1 MSAARGRP
9 PGDVTPCNEGLRYR
23 AHRGWGPNR
32 VGDSNDVFTALV
44 DVLDAMVFVTDT
56 NGRMIWANPALERH
70 TGFRAEDFWFENRD
84 NPFLHP
90 DDQSRVASFVGAFA
104 ASDAEISAP
113 IENRFI
119 DKWGRVQSYRSIVR
133 KVEWQGARA
142 LMFLVQ
148 DVAAPAA
155 KREDESC
162 RHIVEA
168 ANDGILKVSVTG
180 RVHFANARLLEMV
193 GLDAVKLSKRS
204 FFDVVEPAVAAMT
217 RANVEAVA
225 QRGERATFGS
235 ELVDAE
241 GATHAVDISASRL
254 GEGDDAGLVLALVR
268 DVSET
273 RRIEEGLREAQKLE
287 SLGVFASGIAH
298 DLNNVLTS
306 ILSSASLAL
315 GHAQP
320 NTRLSEVIG
329 DLKSAGER
337 GRALTRALLAYVGR
351 VPARTETADLGIVV
365 RENERLLQS
374 LIGTRISLQ
383 IIAAPT
389 PVLVRGDAGQLAQIV
404 LNLVTNGA
412 EAIVGD
418 GKVDVQTF
426 VGAPEVGEWF
436 PAAPA
441 SGAHAILRVCDTG
454 AGIPVAMRRRIF
466 DPFFSTK
473 RPGRGLGLAVLVGI
487 VRSHGGAVRVE
498 PTLSGGTCFDVVFP
512 CAPAVVPSAAA
523 PDLAVRAPATSAA
536 KGACVL
542 VVDDD
547 AALRKLGKWILE
559 DAGLEAVV
567 AEDGRRAL
575 AIFEADPK
583 RFDAVVMDQ
592 GMPDVYGDAVVA
604 RMRGVRAD
612 LPVVYTS
619 GLPSLAVDT
628 SDLSFV
634 LAKPYTA
641 EELQGAVFTAL
652 ERRGT

>member
-1 MSAARGRP
+1 
-9 PGDVTPCNEGLRYR
+9 
-23 AHRGWGPNR
+23 
-32 VGDSNDVFTALV
+32 VGDPNDLFAALV
-44 DVLDAMVFVTDT
+44 DVLDTMVFVTET
-56 NGRMIWANPALERH
+56 NGRMIWANPALERR

-90 DDQSRVASFVGAFA
+90 DDQMRVASFVGAFA
-104 ASDAEISAP
+104 ASDADVSAP

-119 DKWGRVQSYRSIVR
+119 DKWGRVQTYRSTVR

-142 LMFLVQ
+142 LMFVVQ
-148 DVAAPAA
+148 DVAPPAP
-155 KREDESC
+155 KRDEESYQ
-162 RHIVEA
+162 HIVES
-168 ANDGILKVSVTG
+168 ANDGIIKVSAAG
-180 RVHFANARLLEMV
+180 RVHFANARLHEMV
-193 GLDAVKLSKRS
+193 GLDAVQLSKRG
-204 FFDVVEPAVAAMT
+204 FFDVVEPAVEAVT
-217 RANVEAVA
+217 RANIESVA

-235 ELVDAE
+235 QLLDAA
-241 GATHAVDISASRL
+241 GDTHAVDISASRL
-254 GEGDDAGLVLALVR
+254 SEGDDAGLVLALVR

-298 DLNNVLTS
+298 DFNNVLTS

-320 NTRLSEVIG
+320 DTRLSEVLG

-337 GRALTRALLAYVGR
+337 GRALTTALLAYVGR
-351 VPARTETADLGIVV
+351 VPARTETIDLRPVV

-374 LIGTRISLQ
+374 LIGNRISLQ
-383 IIAAPT
+383 IVTGPT
-389 PVLVRGDAGQLAQIV
+389 PVLVRGDAGQIAQV
-404 LNLVTNGA
+404 LLNLVTNGA
-412 EAIVGD
+412 EAIAGD
-418 GKVDVQTF
+418 GKVNVQTF
-426 VGAPEVGEWF
+426 VGAAGTGEWF
-436 PAAPA
+436 PAAPS
-441 SGAHAILRVCDTG
+441 SGTYAILRVCDTG
-454 AGIPVAMRRRIF
+454 AGIPLLMRRRIF

-473 RPGRGLGLAVLVGI
+473 KPGRGLGLAVLVGI

-512 CAPAVVPSAAA
+512 CAPSVGPSTSR
-523 PDLAVRAPATSAA
+523 PDLPARAPATSV
-536 KGACVL
+536 KGGCVL

-583 RFDAVVMDQ
+583 RFGAVVMDQ
-592 GMPDVYGDAVVA
+592 GMPDLLGGAVVA

-619 GLPSLAVDT
+619 GLPSIALDT
-628 SDLSFV
+628 SDFSFV

-641 EELQGAVFTAL
+641 EELQDAVLTAL